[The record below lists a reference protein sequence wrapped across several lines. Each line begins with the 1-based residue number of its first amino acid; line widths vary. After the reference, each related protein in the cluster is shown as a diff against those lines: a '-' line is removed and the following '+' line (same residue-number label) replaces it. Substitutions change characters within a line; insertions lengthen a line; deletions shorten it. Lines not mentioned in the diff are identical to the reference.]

1 MNHVTDIVIKS
12 VDFIRDSALNHSEF
26 VAVLENVE
34 NEHGEIID
42 HTTLRWL
49 NWGFVLKQF
58 FDLLNEIK
66 LFTEKTGR
74 NIKQLNDERWI
85 TDLPI
90 LQDMTGHLNNL
101 IKELK
106 GKISSLLICLTIS
119 RSSKSSFDC

>member
-34 NEHGEIID
+34 NEHGEIIY

-58 FDLLNEIK
+58 SDLLNEIK
-66 LFTEKTGR
+66 LFTEKMGR
-74 NIKQLNDERWI
+74 NIKQVNDERWI

-90 LQDMTGHLNNL
+90 LQDMTVNLNNL
-101 IKELK
+101 ILELK

-119 RSSKSSFDC
+119 RSSKSSFDY